1 MTKDVTIT
9 KQTSV
14 SNVDISPVIS
24 EVIEY
29 TKDQAVMK
37 DIKTVLASVPK
48 SDSMDWKLVSGVIMN
63 SLVEWVV
70 ENKDKND
77 VKSLELIQHLQK
89 DIGYLLQ
96 RLGLAQQS
104 FSQLISTIKGLL
116 NVALFLCPG
125 TRCSGSKHTRCCVV
139 FLQHY

>member
-1 MTKDVTIT
+1 MTNEVTTT

-14 SNVDISPVIS
+14 SNVDISPVIN

-29 TKDQAVMK
+29 TKDQAVIK

-70 ENKDKND
+70 ENKDND
-77 VKSLELIQHLQK
+77 NVKSLELIQHLQK
-89 DIGYLLQ
+89 DIGYLLK
-96 RLGLAQQS
+96 RLGLAE
-104 FSQLISTIKGLL
+104 
-116 NVALFLCPG
+116 
-125 TRCSGSKHTRCCVV
+125 
-139 FLQHY
+139 

>member
-1 MTKDVTIT
+1 MTKDLTTT
-9 KQTSV
+9 KHTSV
-14 SNVDISPVIS
+14 SNVDISSVIN

-29 TKDQAVMK
+29 TKDQATIT
-37 DIKTVLASVPK
+37 DIKSVLASVPK
-48 SDSMDWKLVSGVIMN
+48 SSSMDWKLVSGVIMN

-96 RLGLAQQS
+96 RLGLAE
-104 FSQLISTIKGLL
+104 
-116 NVALFLCPG
+116 
-125 TRCSGSKHTRCCVV
+125 
-139 FLQHY
+139 

>member
-1 MTKDVTIT
+1 MTKEITTT

-14 SNVDISPVIS
+14 SNVDISPIIS

-37 DIKTVLASVPK
+37 DIKSVLASVPK

-70 ENKDKND
+70 ENKDND
-77 VKSLELIQHLQK
+77 DTKSLDLIKHLQR
-89 DIGYLLQ
+89 DVGYLLQ
-96 RLGLAQQS
+96 RLGLAE
-104 FSQLISTIKGLL
+104 
-116 NVALFLCPG
+116 
-125 TRCSGSKHTRCCVV
+125 
-139 FLQHY
+139 

>member
-1 MTKDVTIT
+1 MTKEVTTT

-14 SNVDISPVIS
+14 SNVDISSVIN

-29 TKDQAVMK
+29 TKDQATISDVK
-37 DIKTVLASVPK
+37 SLLASVPK

-70 ENKDKND
+70 ENKDND
-77 VKSLELIQHLQK
+77 DTKSLDLIKHLQR

-96 RLGLAQQS
+96 RLGLAE
-104 FSQLISTIKGLL
+104 
-116 NVALFLCPG
+116 
-125 TRCSGSKHTRCCVV
+125 
-139 FLQHY
+139 

>member
-1 MTKDVTIT
+1 MTNEITTT

-14 SNVDISPVIS
+14 SNVDISPVIN
-24 EVIEY
+24 EVLEY
-29 TKDQAVMK
+29 TKDQAVIT

-70 ENKDKND
+70 ENKDND
-77 VKSLELIQHLQK
+77 NTRSLDLIKHLQK

-96 RLGLAQQS
+96 RLGLAE
-104 FSQLISTIKGLL
+104 
-116 NVALFLCPG
+116 
-125 TRCSGSKHTRCCVV
+125 
-139 FLQHY
+139 

>member
-1 MTKDVTIT
+1 MTNEVTTT

-14 SNVDISPVIS
+14 SNVDISSVIN

-29 TKDQAVMK
+29 TKDQATISDVK
-37 DIKTVLASVPK
+37 SLLASVPK

-70 ENKDKND
+70 ENKDND
-77 VKSLELIQHLQK
+77 DTRSLDLIKHLQK

-96 RLGLAQQS
+96 RLGLAE
-104 FSQLISTIKGLL
+104 
-116 NVALFLCPG
+116 
-125 TRCSGSKHTRCCVV
+125 
-139 FLQHY
+139 

>member
-1 MTKDVTIT
+1 MTKQVTTT

-14 SNVDISPVIS
+14 SNVDISPIIS

-29 TKDQAVMK
+29 TKDQAVLK
-37 DIKTVLASVPK
+37 DIKSVLASVPK

-70 ENKDKND
+70 ENKDND
-77 VKSLELIQHLQK
+77 STRSLELIKHLQR

-96 RLGLAQQS
+96 RLGLAE
-104 FSQLISTIKGLL
+104 
-116 NVALFLCPG
+116 
-125 TRCSGSKHTRCCVV
+125 
-139 FLQHY
+139 

>member
-1 MTKDVTIT
+1 MTNEITTT

-14 SNVDISPVIS
+14 TNVDISPIIT
-24 EVIEY
+24 EVLEY
-29 TKDQAVMK
+29 TKDQAVLK

-70 ENKDKND
+70 ENKDND
-77 VKSLELIQHLQK
+77 NTKSLDLIKHLQR

-96 RLGLAQQS
+96 RLGLAE
-104 FSQLISTIKGLL
+104 
-116 NVALFLCPG
+116 
-125 TRCSGSKHTRCCVV
+125 
-139 FLQHY
+139 

>member
-1 MTKDVTIT
+1 MTNEGTTT

-14 SNVDISPVIS
+14 SNVDISPVIN
-24 EVIEY
+24 EVLEY
-29 TKDQAVMK
+29 TKDQAVIT

-70 ENKDKND
+70 ENKDKDNTR
-77 VKSLELIQHLQK
+77 SLDLIKHLQK

-96 RLGLAQQS
+96 RLGLAE
-104 FSQLISTIKGLL
+104 
-116 NVALFLCPG
+116 
-125 TRCSGSKHTRCCVV
+125 
-139 FLQHY
+139 

>member
-1 MTKDVTIT
+1 MTNEVTTT

-14 SNVDISPVIS
+14 SNVDISPVIN
-24 EVIEY
+24 EVLEY
-29 TKDQAVMK
+29 TKDQAVIT

-70 ENKDKND
+70 ENKDND
-77 VKSLELIQHLQK
+77 STRSLDLIKHLQK

-96 RLGLAQQS
+96 RLGLAE
-104 FSQLISTIKGLL
+104 
-116 NVALFLCPG
+116 
-125 TRCSGSKHTRCCVV
+125 
-139 FLQHY
+139 

>member
-1 MTKDVTIT
+1 MTKQVTTT

-14 SNVDISPVIS
+14 SNVDISPIIS

-29 TKDQAVMK
+29 TKDQAVLK
-37 DIKTVLASVPK
+37 DIKSVLASVPK

-70 ENKDKND
+70 ENKDND
-77 VKSLELIQHLQK
+77 NTRSLELIKHLQR

-96 RLGLAQQS
+96 RLGLAE
-104 FSQLISTIKGLL
+104 
-116 NVALFLCPG
+116 
-125 TRCSGSKHTRCCVV
+125 
-139 FLQHY
+139 

>member
-1 MTKDVTIT
+1 MTKEMT
-9 KQTSV
+9 KEMTTTKHTSV

-37 DIKTVLASVPK
+37 DIKSVLSSVPK

-70 ENKDKND
+70 ENKDND
-77 VKSLELIQHLQK
+77 DTRSLDLIKHLQR
-89 DIGYLLQ
+89 DVGYLLQ
-96 RLGLAQQS
+96 RLGLAE
-104 FSQLISTIKGLL
+104 
-116 NVALFLCPG
+116 
-125 TRCSGSKHTRCCVV
+125 
-139 FLQHY
+139 

>member
-1 MTKDVTIT
+1 MTKEVTTT
-9 KQTSV
+9 KQTSMT
-14 SNVDISPVIS
+14 NVDISPVIT

-29 TKDQAVMK
+29 AKDQAVVT

-70 ENKDKND
+70 ENKDNNNTR
-77 VKSLELIQHLQK
+77 SLDLIKHLQK

-96 RLGLAQQS
+96 RLGLAQ
-104 FSQLISTIKGLL
+104 
-116 NVALFLCPG
+116 
-125 TRCSGSKHTRCCVV
+125 
-139 FLQHY
+139 